1 MKFKPTDSELE
12 VLALIWQQGPL
23 TVRQVHDQI
32 KKSRDIGYTT
42 TLKIMQIMFNKDIL
56 ERSKQGKTHLYNAV
70 ESQQK
75 TRDGLVN
82 KIVNTA
88 FHGSAKDLIMQA
100 LGSSRTSKAE
110 LEEIREYLDKLE
122 LEKK

>member
-32 KKSRDIGYTT
+32 KESRDIGYTT
-42 TLKIMQIMFNKDIL
+42 TLKIMQIMFEKGIAD
-56 ERSKQGKTHLYNAV
+56 RSKQGKTHIYTAV
-70 ESQQK
+70 ESQHQ
-75 TRDGLVN
+75 TQDGLLN
-82 KIVNTA
+82 KMVKTA
-88 FHGSAKDLIMQA
+88 FHGSAKNLIMQA
-100 LGSSRTSKAE
+100 LGSSKTSKAE

-122 LEKK
+122 KEK

>member
-1 MKFKPTDSELE
+1 MNNKPTDSELE

-32 KKSRDIGYTT
+32 KESRNIGYTT
-42 TLKIMQIMFNKDIL
+42 TLKIMQIMFEKGML
-56 ERSKQGKTHLYNAV
+56 ERSKLGKTHLYDAV
-70 ESQQK
+70 ESQHQ
-75 TRDGLVN
+75 TQDGLVN
-82 KIVNTA
+82 KMVKTA

-100 LGSSRTSKAE
+100 LGSAKASKAE

-122 LEKK
+122 KEKK

>member
-1 MKFKPTDSELE
+1 MKIKPTDSELE

-23 TVRQVHDQI
+23 TVRQIHDQI
-32 KKSRDIGYTT
+32 KTSRNIGYTT
-42 TLKIMQIMFNKDIL
+42 TLKIMQIMFDKAML

-70 ESQQK
+70 ESQHK
-75 TRDGLVN
+75 TRDGLVT

-100 LGSSRTSKAE
+100 LGSEKTSKAE
-110 LEEIREYLDKLE
+110 LEEIREYLDKLQK
-122 LEKK
+122 EKK

>member
-42 TLKIMQIMFNKDIL
+42 TLKIMQIMFDKDML
-56 ERSKQGKTHLYNAV
+56 ERRKQGKTHLYNAV

>member
-1 MKFKPTDSELE
+1 MKTKPTDSELE

-32 KKSRDIGYTT
+32 KMSRDIGYTT
-42 TLKIMQIMFNKDIL
+42 TLKIMQIMFDKDML
-56 ERSKQGKTHLYNAV
+56 ERSKQGKTHLYDAV

-75 TRDGLVN
+75 TRDGLVT

-100 LGSSRTSKAE
+100 LGSEKTSKAE
-110 LEEIREYLDKLE
+110 LEEIREYLDKLGK
-122 LEKK
+122 EKK

>member
-1 MKFKPTDSELE
+1 MKIKPTDSELE

-23 TVRQVHDQI
+23 TVRQIHDQI
-32 KKSRDIGYTT
+32 KTSRNIGYTT
-42 TLKIMQIMFNKDIL
+42 TLKIMQIMFDKAML

-75 TRDGLVN
+75 TRDGLVT

-88 FHGSAKDLIMQA
+88 FYGSAKDLIMQA
-100 LGSSRTSKAE
+100 LGSEKTSKAE

-122 LEKK
+122 KEKK